1 MKELFVLQPF
11 APLATDLSISGEI
24 SRIANQLTIN
34 YQLAGDL
41 GQILIP
47 SIADAPRR
55 RLELWEATCFEF
67 FLAPVGEE
75 YYWEFNLSPS
85 SNWNVFRLDSY
96 RQALRNESAVT
107 TLPVVIKQTDRLVTL
122 DLQFDL
128 TQLLL
133 ENQSL
138 EIAVT
143 TVIQD
148 FNGNYSYWALQ
159 HTGQEA
165 DFHRR
170 SDFLLKIS

>member
-11 APLATDLSISGEI
+11 APVATDWSISGEI
-24 SRIANQLTIN
+24 SRTANQLTIN
-34 YQLAGDL
+34 YRLAGDL
-41 GQILIP
+41 SQILMP
-47 SIADAPRR
+47 SIADTPSR

-67 FLAPVGEE
+67 FLAPIGEE

-85 SNWNVFRLDSY
+85 SDWNIFRLDGY
-96 RQALRNESAVT
+96 RQGLRNESAVNA
-107 TLPVVIKQTDRLVTL
+107 LPVVIKQADQLVTL

-128 TQLLL
+128 TKLGLD
-133 ENQSL
+133 NQSL

-148 FNGNYSYWALQ
+148 CNGNYSYWALQ

-170 SDFLLKIS
+170 SDFSLKTS

>member
-1 MKELFVLQPF
+1 MKELFVLKPF
-11 APLATDLSISGEI
+11 APLASDWNISGEI
-24 SRIANQLTIN
+24 SRAADQLTIN
-34 YQLAGDL
+34 YRLAGDL

-85 SNWNVFRLDSY
+85 SDWNIFRLDGY
-96 RQALRNESAVT
+96 RQGLCNESAVT
-107 TLPVVIKQTDRLVTL
+107 ALPVVIKQTDRLMTL

-128 TQLLL
+128 TKLALK
-133 ENQSL
+133 NQSFDMA
-138 EIAVT
+138 IT

-148 FNGNYSYWALQ
+148 CNGNYSYWALQ

-165 DFHRR
+165 DFHQR